1 MAGGA
6 AALEHADMA
15 ALLGAA
21 IGQVDGNPNAE
32 SGLRAVAW
40 ELHDALNKISETL
53 HPPKSGRELAR
64 GSRAQPA

>member
-1 MAGGA
+1 
-6 AALEHADMA
+6 MA

-40 ELHDALNKISETL
+40 ELHDTLNKISETL

-64 GSRAQPA
+64 GSRA